1 MAVAPWKIHIRRWV
15 ARLAGESAGADIVFV
30 LPPAGAQGWILD
42 AICRELGARLPD
54 WKVGYCRH
62 GEPLPPARRY
72 FFSHYI
78 YFVGALAKSWRVHRA
93 TSHVFATHL
102 EPDKHGIDNTTLAR
116 LLSFSDGVICMNRAL
131 ADTLEALG
139 TPGGKLRV
147 AVGAADSDT
156 YRPHP
161 RTADGDI
168 GLSSAYYERKSPDLV
183 LEITRRLPHRR
194 VVLLGKGWHA
204 YPRFAELAALPNFSY
219 VDANYAEY
227 PAHYGRMSVFVSASR
242 LEGGPIPLLEAMM
255 CNAVPVASRTGFAP
269 DVIEHG
275 RNGFLF
281 DVDAPADVVC
291 GLVEQAYALAGDVSA
306 TVQHCDWK
314 GFSARVRAAIDAA
327 EEQ

>member
-1 MAVAPWKIHIRRWV
+1 MTAVSWKIHARRFG
-15 ARLAGESAGADIVFV
+15 ARLAGANDGADLVFV
-30 LPPAGAQGWILD
+30 LPPTSAQGWILD
-42 AICRELGARLPD
+42 AICREVGSRLPD
-54 WKVGYCRH
+54 WKVGYCSS
-62 GEPLPPARRY
+62 GDPLPPARRY
-72 FFSHYI
+72 FFSHYM
-78 YFVGALAKSWRVHRA
+78 YFVGALAKSWGVHRA
-93 TSHVFATHL
+93 ANHVFATHL
-102 EPDKHGIDNTTLAR
+102 EPDKHRIDNAALAR
-116 LLSFSDGVICMNRAL
+116 LLSFSHGVICMNRSL
-131 ADTLEALG
+131 ADTLGTLG
-139 TPGGKLRV
+139 VPPRKLRV

-156 YRPHP
+156 YRPHQ

-168 GLSSAYYERKSPDLV
+168 GLCSAYYERKSPDLV

-194 VVLLGKGWHA
+194 VVLLGKGWHS

-281 DVDAPADVVC
+281 DVDAPAELVC
-291 GLVEQAYALAGDVSA
+291 SLVEQAYTLAGDVSA

-314 GFSARVRAAIDAA
+314 GFSARVRAAIDEA
-327 EEQ
+327 EMP